1 VTTHDQLAT
10 IDDVAEVGNAVL
22 AQVERV
28 IVGKHQPLR
37 LILGGLLADGHVIIE
52 DLPGMAKTL
61 IAQLFAQSL
70 GLDLARVQV
79 TPDLLPSDITGSS
92 VFDPS
97 TRELEF
103 RPGPV
108 FANLLLGDEINRA
121 PPKTQAAL
129 LEAMQERQVTVDGTT
144 HALPTPFNVLATQN
158 PIEYEG
164 TYPLPEAQ
172 LDRFLLR
179 VRIGYP
185 QHEHEVDILQRRLD
199 RGTDAAT
206 VDQVTDAST
215 FGRLQQAVEQVHVSP
230 ELIDYVVR
238 LVAATRQHQALETGA
253 SPRASLALLKTT
265 RAMAATE
272 RRDYT
277 TPDDVKFLAG
287 PVLAHRLIVKPE
299 MWARG
304 VTADAVV
311 QQCLETVPTPRAAEA
326 LPEP

>member
-1 VTTHDQLAT
+1 MSPSDELPT
-10 IDDVAEVGNAVL
+10 IDDLADVGAAVL
-22 AQVERV
+22 DQVERV
-28 IVGKHQPLR
+28 IVGKRRPLQ

-61 IAQLFAQSL
+61 MAQLFAESL
-70 GLDLARVQV
+70 GLRLARVQF
-79 TPDLLPSDITGSS
+79 TPDLLPADITGSS
-92 VFDPS
+92 VFDQA
-97 TRELEF
+97 TRTLDF
-103 RPGPV
+103 QPGPV

-129 LEAMQERQVTVDGTT
+129 LEAMQERQVTVDGRT

-185 QHEHEVDILQRRLD
+185 AHEHEIEILRRRLR
-199 RGTDAAT
+199 RGTDAARI
-206 VDQVTDAST
+206 DQVTDAAT
-215 FGRLQQAVEQVHVSP
+215 LGRLQQAVEQVHVSD
-230 ELIDYVVR
+230 ELVDYVVR
-238 LVAATRQHQALETGA
+238 LVAATRHHQALETGA

-265 RAMAATE
+265 RALAATE

-277 TPDDVKFLAG
+277 TPDDVKGLAA

-304 VTADAVV
+304 VSAEAVV
-311 QQCLETVPTPRAAEA
+311 QQCLETVPTPHAAEA